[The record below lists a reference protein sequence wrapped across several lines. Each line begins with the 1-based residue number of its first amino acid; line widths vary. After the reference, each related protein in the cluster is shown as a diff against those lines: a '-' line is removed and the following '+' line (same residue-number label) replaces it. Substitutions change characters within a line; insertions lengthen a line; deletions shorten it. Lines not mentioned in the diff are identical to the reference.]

1 MNKPVLVIGN
11 KNYSSWSLRPWLLLK
26 QFGIDFDE
34 IRIPLFTEQM
44 PQLMA
49 EHTPCNKVPVIK
61 EGDFAVWD
69 SLAVCEYINLRFLAE
84 RGWPEDLQRMA
95 LGRSAVAEMH
105 SGFPDLRH
113 ELPMNVRRRYTSFKA
128 SEKAQQDIDRIITL
142 WQQLLERSGGPWL
155 LGEFSIAD
163 AFYAPVASRFNTYGI
178 ELPDALQRYVQQV
191 LELEA
196 YQEWLADAK
205 AEKEVIVEEEVE
217 L

>member
-1 MNKPVLVIGN
+1 MAKPVLVIGN

-26 QFGIDFDE
+26 QFGIDFEE

-61 EGDFAVWD
+61 DGDLAVWD

-84 RGWPEDLQRMA
+84 KGWPEDLQLMS
-95 LGRSAVAEMH
+95 LGRAAVAEMH
-105 SGFPDLRH
+105 SGFPVLRH
-113 ELPMNVRRRYTSFKA
+113 ELPMNVRRSYTGFKA
-128 SEKAQQDIDRIITL
+128 SENAQKDIDRIIAL

-178 ELPDALQRYVQQV
+178 ELPENLQTYVDQV
-191 LELEA
+191 LALET
-196 YQEWLADAK
+196 YQEWLRDAK
-205 AEKEVIVEEEVE
+205 AEKEVIPEEEVE

>member
-1 MNKPVLVIGN
+1 MAKPALVIGN

-26 QFGIDFDE
+26 QFGVDFDE

-44 PQLMA
+44 PQLMS

-61 EGDFAVWD
+61 DGDFAVWD
-69 SLAVCEYINLRFLAE
+69 SLAICEYINLRFLDGK
-84 RGWPEDLQRMA
+84 GWPQELQLLS

-105 SGFPDLRH
+105 SGFPDLRY
-113 ELPMNVRRRYTSFKA
+113 ELPMNVRRSYTGFKA
-128 SEKAQQDIDRIITL
+128 SEKAQQDIDRIVTL

-155 LGEFSIAD
+155 LGDFSIAD

-178 ELPDALQRYVQQV
+178 ELPENLRTYTDQV
-191 LELEA
+191 LALEA
-196 YQEWLADAK
+196 YQEWLRDAK
-205 AEKEVIVEEEVE
+205 AEKEVIAEEEVE

>member
-49 EHTPCNKVPVIK
+49 KHTPCNKVPVIK

-84 RGWPEDLQRMA
+84 RGWPEDLQLMA

-113 ELPMNVRRRYTSFKA
+113 ELPMNVRRSYTGFKA
-128 SEKAQQDIDRIITL
+128 SEKAQKDIDRIVTL